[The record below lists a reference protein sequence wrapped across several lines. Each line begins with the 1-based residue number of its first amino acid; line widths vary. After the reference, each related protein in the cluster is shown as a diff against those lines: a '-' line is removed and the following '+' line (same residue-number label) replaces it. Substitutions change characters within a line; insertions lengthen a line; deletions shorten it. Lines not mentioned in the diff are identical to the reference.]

1 MGLYPLKT
9 CLVIIRV
16 TYTCRQ
22 IGQKIDPL
30 EVILRCREEP
40 EEQQA
45 QDETNG
51 AARVRQN

>member
-22 IGQKIDPL
+22 IGQKIVPL

-45 QDETNG
+45 QDETDG